1 MSGTAEAEIQ
11 PSVIEKLFWAA
22 YLRLEPSPLS
32 GLQMEYAVACEGAG
46 RLCYIDFALPEKKI
60 GIELDGY
67 EFHSDPGTFHE
78 DRERELDLQMLGW
91 TLFRFSGRMV
101 KNNADKC
108 VKRAAALTARWT
120 GELQG
125 GEELLADF
133 SIRQPKRT
141 AVDTHGAFLYLAN
154 RDGSGKDLTKA
165 NLRWSDLRGVNLRK
179 ANLAGADL
187 TGANLFQA
195 DLRGA
200 KFTNA
205 TLQKADLR
213 GAKFTNATLQEA
225 DLRGADL
232 RGANLQGADLDAC
245 NFSKARLDGTTIW
258 TNGMRWAKE
267 VDLTGAPL

>member
-1 MSGTAEAEIQ
+1 MTGTAAEYH
-11 PSVIEKLFWAA
+11 PSAIEKLFWAA
-22 YLRLEPSPLS
+22 YLRLGPSPLQ
-32 GLQMEYAVACEGAG
+32 GLQKEYPVTCEGAG
-46 RLCYIDFALPEKKI
+46 RLCYVDFALPEKKI

-67 EFHSDPGTFHE
+67 EFHSDPDTFHE
-78 DRERELDLQMLGW
+78 DRARELDLQMLGW

-108 VKRAAALTARWT
+108 VNRAAALTARWT
-120 GELQG
+120 GELHG
-125 GEELLADF
+125 GEGLLADF

-154 RDGSGKDLTKA
+154 KNGSGKDLTKA
-165 NLRWSDLRGVNLRK
+165 NLRWSDLRRVNLRK

-205 TLQKADLR
+205 TLRKADLR

-225 DLRGADL
+225 DLRGSDL
-232 RGANLQGADLDAC
+232 RGAHLLGANLHGS
-245 NFSKARLDGTTIW
+245 NFSDARLDTTTIW
-258 TNGMRWAKE
+258 VDGMKWADQ
-267 VDLTGAPL
+267 VDLTGVAL

>member
-1 MSGTAEAEIQ
+1 MTATARSQ
-11 PSVIEKLFWAA
+11 VDPSYIEELFWDS
-22 YLRLEPSPLS
+22 YLRLKPRSLE
-32 GLQMEYAVACEGAG
+32 GLQQEFGVACEGAG
-46 RLCYIDFALPEKKI
+46 RLCYIYFALPEKKI

-108 VKRAAALTARWT
+108 VKKAAALTARWT

-133 SIRQPKRT
+133 SVRQPKRT
-141 AVDTHGAFLYLAN
+141 DLDPRGAFLYLAN
-154 RDGSGKDLTKA
+154 EDGSGKDLTKA

-213 GAKFTNATLQEA
+213 GA
-225 DLRGADL
+225 DL